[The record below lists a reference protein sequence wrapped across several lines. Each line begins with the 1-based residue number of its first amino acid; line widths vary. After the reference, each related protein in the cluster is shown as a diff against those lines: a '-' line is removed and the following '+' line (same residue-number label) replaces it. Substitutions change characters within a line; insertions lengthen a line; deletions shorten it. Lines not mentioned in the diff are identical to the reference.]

1 MKKRDKMNNTI
12 LFVENLVKYFPI
24 RAGFFR
30 RQIGNVKAVDGVSFK
45 VQNGEIFGLVGES
58 GSGKSTVGKTLVKIF
73 TPTEGNVWYKGK
85 NITKLSKEETG
96 FFKKEVQMVFQ
107 DPKSSLNPRRSIKST
122 LEDPLIVHSIA
133 KNDIDREKIVMNL
146 LRMVELSP
154 NYMYKYPSA
163 LSGGQRQRVAIA
175 RALAVNP
182 SFIVLDEPTS
192 ALDVSVQAKII
203 HLLQG
208 LQKELNLS
216 YLFISHDLSLVRTLA
231 KLTAVM
237 YLGRICELASTEE
250 LFTLPIH
257 PYTRTLISA
266 VPVVFEEEERIKPLK
281 QSKIGE
287 VPSPVNPPSG
297 CAFHPRCS
305 VANKICSEKL
315 PELVEVKK
323 GHFVR
328 CHHASL
334 NMRQDKSEVVVL

>member
-1 MKKRDKMNNTI
+1 MFIAIFMKEKSIKMNNTI
-12 LFVENLVKYFPI
+12 LIIENLVKYFPI
-24 RAGFFR
+24 RTGFFKR
-30 RQIGNVKAVDGVSFK
+30 HIGNVKAVDGVSFE

-122 LEDPLIVHSIA
+122 LEDPLIIHSIA
-133 KNDIDREKIVMNL
+133 KNEIDREKIVMHL

-192 ALDVSVQAKII
+192 ALDVSVQA
-203 HLLQG
+203 
-208 LQKELNLS
+208 
-216 YLFISHDLSLVRTLA
+216 R
-231 KLTAVM
+231 
-237 YLGRICELASTEE
+237 
-250 LFTLPIH
+250 LFTSCKDCKKNLIFRI
-257 PYTRTLISA
+257 YSFLMTL
-266 VPVVFEEEERIKPLK
+266 VWFVLW
-281 QSKIGE
+281 Q
-287 VPSPVNPPSG
+287 N
-297 CAFHPRCS
+297 
-305 VANKICSEKL
+305 
-315 PELVEVKK
+315 ELLL
-323 GHFVR
+323 
-328 CHHASL
+328 CI
-334 NMRQDKSEVVVL
+334 